1 MDGFWVIG
9 LTLADRKIE
18 GLSIIKWCCHGSQDC
33 TIGVKKETW
42 VKYAKSLNDI
52 RKYQILSNLPNR
64 SIDIQ
69 FVAVK

>member
-1 MDGFWVIG
+1 MDFGLWVIG
-9 LTLADRKIE
+9 LTSADRKIE

-33 TIGVKKETW
+33 TIGVRKDNMGKTC
-42 VKYAKSLNDI
+42 KNDI